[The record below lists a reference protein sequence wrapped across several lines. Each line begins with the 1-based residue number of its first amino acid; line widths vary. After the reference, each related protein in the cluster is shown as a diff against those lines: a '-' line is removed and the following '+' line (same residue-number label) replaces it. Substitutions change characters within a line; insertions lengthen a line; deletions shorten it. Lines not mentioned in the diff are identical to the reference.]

1 MKNQY
6 VSDLKAGQRLDDLFL
21 LTSKRL
27 AHKKDGNPYLTLSL
41 GDRSGSLA
49 GVVWDQVERIAA
61 AAEVG
66 DVVHAQ
72 GQIGEFRD
80 SLQVVV
86 RHLDA
91 KGADHCDPADFLPAT
106 SRNREAM
113 WGRLTQLTAGI
124 VNPHLKALMER
135 FWSDAEFVAAFK
147 AAPAAKRMHHAYI
160 GGLLEH
166 TLSMALLCERIGGHY
181 AGIDMDLLLCGVI
194 LHDIGKTRELTY
206 ALGFDYSDEG
216 RLLSHIVIGLE
227 MVDAKIREIAD
238 FPKALAD
245 LLKHLV
251 VSHHGSRELGSPEP
265 PKTIEALLLNHIDEI
280 DSKVNA
286 IRDFMQREEG
296 EAHWTAYHRL
306 LERHFYRGPGGLES
320 TAPDV
325 AADTSGADGAAAD
338 GAAAEDAVADSSG
351 ADSAEA
357 S

>member
-6 VSDLKAGQRLDDLFL
+6 ISDLKAGQRLDDLFL

-27 AHKKDGNPYLTLSL
+27 AHKKDGNPYLTLRL

-49 GVVWDQVERIAA
+49 GVVWDQVEQISA

-72 GQIGEFRD
+72 GQLGEFREN
-80 SLQVVV
+80 LQVVV
-86 RHLDA
+86 RHLAA
-91 KGADHCDPADFLPAT
+91 KPAGSCDPADFLPAT

-113 WGRLTQLTAGI
+113 FERLTQLTAGMG
-124 VNPHLKALMER
+124 NPHLLALMER
-135 FWSDAEFVAAFK
+135 FWADDAFVAAFK
-147 AAPAAKRMHHAYI
+147 TAPAAKRMHHAYI

-166 TLSMALLCERIGGHY
+166 TLSMALLCDRIGGHY
-181 AGIDMDLLLCGVI
+181 AGIDMDLLLCGAI

-216 RLLSHIVIGLE
+216 RLLNHIVIGLE
-227 MVDAKIREIAD
+227 MVDAKIRQIAD
-238 FPKALAD
+238 FPKVLAD
-245 LLKHLV
+245 LLKHLI

-286 IRDFMQREEG
+286 IRDFMQQDAG

-306 LERHFYRGPGGLES
+306 LERHFYKGSGGLEN
-320 TAPDV
+320 
-325 AADTSGADGAAAD
+325 AANHAATN
-338 GAAAEDAVADSSG
+338 DAVASHTADESATDNNVATLHELADSSG
-351 ADSAEA
+351 AS
-357 S
+357 